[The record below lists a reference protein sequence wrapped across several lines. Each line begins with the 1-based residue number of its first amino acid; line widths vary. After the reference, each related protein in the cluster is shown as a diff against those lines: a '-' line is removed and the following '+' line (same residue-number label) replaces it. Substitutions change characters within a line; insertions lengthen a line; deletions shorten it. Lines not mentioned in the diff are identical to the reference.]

1 MSRAVRKAVVLA
13 GGRGTRMQRA
23 DAAARLDADQAAAA
37 AIGAKGMMPIR
48 GRPFLDYVLSGLADA
63 GIDEVCFVT
72 PPGGATLRAHY
83 AAAPSRRGCASPSR
97 SSRSRGGAA
106 TPCSRPRRLP
116 VGTPS
121 SRPTPTTCIRLRRL
135 GALRDLSGSGLPV
148 FERERLLA
156 TSNFTRERV
165 DAFAVLEVAAQG
177 WLERIIEK
185 PPAVAGTGTPVL
197 LSMNLWRFS
206 PAIFEACRSVP
217 LSRRGECELP
227 QAVGWAI
234 ANRGERFQAVAC
246 ADGVL
251 DLSTRADVAEVEG
264 RLAGREPRP

>member
-37 AIGAKGMMPIR
+37 AIGAKGMMPVR

-63 GIDEVCFVT
+63 GIEEVCFVT

-83 AAAPSRRGCASPSR
+83 AAA
-97 SSRSRGGAA
+97 
-106 TPCSRPRRLP
+106 RPA
-116 VGTPS
+116 
-121 SRPTPTTCIRLRRL
+121 RLRLAFAEQPEPRGSGDALLAAEAFAGGDAFLAANSDNLYPPSAL

-165 DAFAVLEVAAQG
+165 DAFAVLEVSAQG

-185 PPAVAGTGTPVL
+185 PPAAAGTGTPVL

-234 ANRGERFQAVAC
+234 AHRGERFQAVAC

-251 DLSTRADVAEVEG
+251 DLSTRADVAEVER